1 MSVTRIK
8 VVARNLH
15 QNASKEERD
24 RNFRILHA
32 TFKKAVND
40 SGILTKF
47 KEKQYFESKSEK
59 RRRKSKEAAL
69 LKLRE
74 SFVSKENSEP
84 VKEGFE
90 LWQIVNQ

>member
-1 MSVTRIK
+1 MSITRIK

-15 QNASKEERD
+15 PNASNEEKD
-24 RNFRILHA
+24 RNFRVLHA

-47 KEKQYFESKSEK
+47 KEKQFFESKSEK

-74 SFVSKENSEP
+74 NFVSKENSEP
-84 VKEGFE
+84 PKEGFE
-90 LWQIVNQ
+90 L

>member
-1 MSVTRIK
+1 MSITRIK

-15 QNASKEERD
+15 PNASYEEKE
-24 RNFRILHA
+24 RNFRVLHA

-47 KEKQYFESKSEK
+47 KEKQFFESKSEK
-59 RRRKSKEAAL
+59 RRRKSKESAL

-74 SFVSKENSEP
+74 TFVSRENSEP
-84 VKEGFE
+84 PKEGFE
-90 LWQIVNQ
+90 L